1 MVYNGILIIFRLTR
15 VKYVYILII
24 KIIKGRQHVE
34 PDNTNREDFK
44 EISRKT
50 GKTCVCFNLRKASR
64 LLSQIYDQALKP
76 AGLKV
81 TQFSLLM
88 AVAGR
93 GEATIGELALPLG
106 MDRTTLSRNAR
117 ILEKRGLV
125 IIEEGEDRRQ
135 QKIMLTDNGVSA
147 LRKALPLWERVQDGL
162 SGELGE
168 ERIKTFLGDLLE
180 FSRWVNKK

>member
-1 MVYNGILIIFRLTR
+1 M
-15 VKYVYILII
+15 KS
-24 KIIKGRQHVE
+24 
-34 PDNTNREDFK
+34 DNSAKENLR

-76 AGLKV
+76 ANLKV

-88 AVAGR
+88 ATAGR
-93 GEATIGELALPLG
+93 EDTTIGKLALPLG

-117 ILEKRGLV
+117 ILEKKGLV

-135 QKIMLTDNGVSA
+135 QSIKLTEDGASA
-147 LRKALPLWERVQDGL
+147 LRNALPLWEAIQESL
-162 SGELGE
+162 ATELGE
-168 ERIKTFLGDLLE
+168 ERIKTLLGDLQMFTRLVK
-180 FSRWVNKK
+180 RA